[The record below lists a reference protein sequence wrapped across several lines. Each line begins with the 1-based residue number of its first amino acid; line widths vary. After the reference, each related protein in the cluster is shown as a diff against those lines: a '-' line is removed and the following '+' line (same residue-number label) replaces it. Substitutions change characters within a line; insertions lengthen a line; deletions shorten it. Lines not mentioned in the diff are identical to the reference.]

1 MVDNVALA
9 AGSIGH
15 SVAGRIVVA
24 PDMALA
30 KPELPA
36 GMIAEAKSSIEML
49 FDLDEVLLLALC
61 THALQQ

>member
-9 AGSIGH
+9 AGLIGY

-36 GMIAEAKSSIEML
+36 GMIAEAKSSVEPL
-49 FDLDEVLLLALC
+49 LDLDEVLLLALGR
-61 THALQQ
+61 HALQQ